1 MAETDPVAAPARL
14 PVSSALRDV
23 ELQDHLLSAHHD
35 LERLH
40 ELLADAGD
48 GLLALFH
55 GALAL
60 IDAGSDAGA
69 DATLARVRGHLV
81 QAVVALQFQDMTS
94 QLIGHTQRRLN
105 RCIDTLGRDAI
116 ADDEDGVAVLEP
128 EPIRANPV
136 AQAEMTVGSIELF

>member
-1 MAETDPVAAPARL
+1 MAPNPAADAPTRS

-55 GALAL
+55 GALAAL
-60 IDAGSDAGA
+60 DAHDAGDPAR
-69 DATLARVRGHLV
+69 TLERVRGQLV

-94 QLIGHTQRRLN
+94 QLIGHTQRRLH

-136 AQAEMTVGSIELF
+136 AQAEMAVGSIELF